1 MHSNPLVK
9 PIRLWPN
16 GSEHSR
22 RVTWLELFFDLIFVA
37 AVSQVAAALARDYSI
52 HGLVRFAFMFLLIW
66 WAWLGHTMYSTR
78 FDADDAV
85 QRLLTLVQIFAAA
98 AMAANAKDSF
108 DSRDSAGFGAAY
120 AVLRIVL
127 VVQYLRAR
135 RLRQTRHLTS
145 LYAAGF
151 GVAALLWGLAAIVES
166 PARFWIWGVALMV
179 DLTTPW
185 LAMSHSHKVPHGAD
199 HLPERFGLFTI
210 ILLGES
216 VAAVMHGMESQEN
229 WPLSAAISAFLGM
242 ALAFGY
248 WWWYFDGVHGASERH
263 VRSKKDISRFHLW
276 SYAHFPLYLAIA
288 VTGVGIEHIVSLA
301 PGEHLHHAAV
311 WILVS
316 AAFVLMTSLITIG
329 VTHETAPARRS
340 LLGRYALAA
349 TVLPAGFLA
358 DTLLPCIFIVGLTL
372 LCALQVG
379 WAISGHSLLTRNKMR
394 REPRADFSAALGRE
408 VVQREV

>member
-16 GSEHSR
+16 RSEHSR

-37 AVSQVAAALARDYSI
+37 AVSQVAVALARDYSV
-52 HGLVRFAFMFLLIW
+52 HGLMRFAFIFLLVW

-85 QRLLTLVQIFAAA
+85 QRLLTLIQIFAAA

-135 RLRQTRHLTS
+135 RLKQTRELTTM
-145 LYAAGF
+145 YAAGF
-151 GVAALLWGLAAIVES
+151 GLAAVLWGAAAII
-166 PARFWIWGVALMV
+166 PAPWRFWIWGMALLI
-179 DLTTPW
+179 DLSTPW
-185 LAMSHSHKVPHGAD
+185 LALSHSHKVPHGAD

-229 WPLSAAISAFLGM
+229 WLVSAALSAFLGM
-242 ALAFGY
+242 ALAFGF

-263 VRSKKDISRFHLW
+263 IRTSKDMSRFHVW

-288 VTGVGIEHIVSLA
+288 VTGVGVEHIVSLA
-301 PGEHLHHAAV
+301 PGEHLHHAAI
-311 WILVS
+311 WILVV
-316 AAFVLMTSLITIG
+316 AAFVVMSSLTLVGMTY
-329 VTHETAPARRS
+329 EAPPPLWASMKRFILS
-340 LLGRYALAA
+340 AVALP
-349 TVLPAGFLA
+349 LGFLA
-358 DTLLPCIFIVGLTL
+358 NILAPCLFIVVLAA
-372 LCALQVG
+372 LCAIQVG
-379 WAISGHSLLTRNKMR
+379 LAVGSKSEKKPANRDFAA
-394 REPRADFSAALGRE
+394 EFERA
-408 VVQREV
+408 